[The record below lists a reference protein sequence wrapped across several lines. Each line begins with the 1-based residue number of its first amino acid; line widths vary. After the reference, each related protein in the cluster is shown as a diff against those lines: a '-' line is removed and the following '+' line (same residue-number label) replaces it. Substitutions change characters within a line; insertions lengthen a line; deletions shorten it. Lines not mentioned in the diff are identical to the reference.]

1 MSGDASPSG
10 LLLIDKPAGITSHDA
25 VDRVRRALGQR
36 KVGHSGTLDP
46 MATGLLL
53 LGVGRATRLLRFLA
67 DFLKVYEG
75 TGVLGI
81 ETTTLDALGE
91 VVTQRAVTVE
101 ARELVTAMEA
111 FVGDIEQ
118 VPPAYSAVKV
128 GGEKLYRAAR
138 AGRQVEAPPRTITV
152 KAFELLSFAPPAFG
166 FRVRCSGGTYVR
178 SLVADVGSKLLCGAH
193 LVALRRTAIGP
204 FQVADARSPDDPGP
218 LLPLELAVAHL
229 PEVSLTAEE
238 AKVATRG
245 TILGPAG
252 ILGPYRVLAPDGRLI
267 AIYLDR
273 GSKASPEVVLS
284 PS

>member
-1 MSGDASPSG
+1 LSGDASPSG

-91 VVTQRAVTVE
+91 VVTQRPVTVG
-101 ARELVTAMEA
+101 ARELLTAMEA

-138 AGRQVEAPPRTITV
+138 GGRQVEAPPRTITV
-152 KAFELLSFAPPAFG
+152 KAFELLGFAPPAFG

-193 LVALRRTAIGP
+193 LAALRRTAIGP

-238 AKVATRG
+238 AKVATHG

-267 AIYLDR
+267 AIYLDQ